1 MSNQKRIKIVFCIP
15 ELVIGGSEIALC
27 EMLLALKETNIFD
40 LSVITF
46 NKITHPRYK
55 YFFEEHGITVLDASK
70 DKTKPKF
77 LRNILRLHK
86 ARKYFKQQ
94 DIIVDFK
101 YTYAYRFYRGIKK
114 PKICWLHCGF
124 NYFQKHLNAELLSKY
139 DKVVCLSDDIVRE
152 IKENYPVLQDK
163 VVRIYNPINV
173 ERILNQSND
182 IMFSTDG
189 RYFVAVQR
197 LDPYEK
203 DVETV
208 IRAFNIFAESNKEL
222 KLYIVGGGSVEYTD
236 YLKRL
241 CKTDRIIFTGELKNS
256 YGIIKNANALILSS
270 TKEIGEGLPLVLLEA
285 QALETLCISSNVKSG
300 PPEIL
305 MQGEAGLLFEPGNAE
320 DLANMMDTVVNS
332 EIKNAK
338 IIKCAKESITRF
350 ASSKSAIDF
359 IQLINTIDIHQQTR

>member
-1 MSNQKRIKIVFCIP
+1 MGDKKRIKIVFCIP

-27 EMLLALKETNIFD
+27 EMLLALKRTNIFD

-70 DKTKPKF
+70 DETKPKF
-77 LRNILRLHK
+77 LRNVLRLHK

-101 YTYAYRFYRGIKK
+101 YTYAYRFYRSIKK
-114 PKICWLHCGF
+114 TKICWLHCGF
-124 NYFQKHLNAELLSKY
+124 NYFQKHLNVELLSKY
-139 DKVVCLSDDIVRE
+139 DKVVCLSNNIIHE
-152 IKENYPVLQDK
+152 IKENYPILQDK
-163 VVRIYNPINV
+163 IVRIYNPINV

-182 IMFSTDG
+182 IVFSTDG

-208 IRAFNIFAESNKEL
+208 IRAFNIFAKSNKEL
-222 KLYIVGGGSVEYTD
+222 KLYIVGGGSIEYTD

-241 CKTDRIIFTGELKNS
+241 CETDRIIFTGELKNPYS
-256 YGIIKNANALILSS
+256 MIKNAEALILSS
-270 TKEIGEGLPLVLLEA
+270 KMEVGEGLPLVLLES
-285 QALETLCISSNVKSG
+285 QALNTLCISSNVMSG

-305 MQGEAGLLFEPGNAE
+305 IEGKAGLLFEPGNYNDLACKLTDLITNKISIKDKIMCAKKSIDRFAPQKTAE
-320 DLANMMDTVVNS
+320 DFIRMID
-332 EIKNAK
+332 EI
-338 IIKCAKESITRF
+338 S
-350 ASSKSAIDF
+350 
-359 IQLINTIDIHQQTR
+359 

>member
-70 DKTKPKF
+70 DETKPKF

-139 DKVVCLSDDIVRE
+139 DKVVCLSNNIINE
-152 IKENYPVLQDK
+152 IKENYPILQDK
-163 VVRIYNPINV
+163 IVRIYNPINV
-173 ERILNQSND
+173 ERILNQSNE
-182 IMFSTDG
+182 IMYSTDG

-197 LDPYEK
+197 LDPHEK

-236 YLKRL
+236 YLKGL
-241 CKTDRIIFTGELKNS
+241 CETDRIIFTGELKNPYS
-256 YGIIKNANALILSS
+256 MIKNAEALILSS
-270 TKEIGEGLPLVLLEA
+270 KMEVGEGLPLVLLES
-285 QALETLCISSNVKSG
+285 QALNTLCISSNVKSG

-305 MQGEAGLLFEPGNAE
+305 LNGQAGLLFETSNPE
-320 DLANMMDTVVNS
+320 DLANKLTAVCSDQVYVL
-332 EIKNAK
+332 KLVQY
-338 IIKCAKESITRF
+338 AKEQITRF
-350 ASSKSAIDF
+350 SSKKSAEDF
-359 IQLINTIDIHQQTR
+359 IKVIHEIRAE